1 MIINDLDGY
10 YIVFD
15 TKNWNTELDTLLK
28 KYVSCGTY
36 YNKYAPDPLLNTINA
51 NRQMPC
57 VAIMGGTHTA
67 NEQAEKGSHAW
78 VIDGYAI
85 CTKTSR
91 EILRNNDLY
100 FHANMGWD
108 GTDNGF
114 YKVNADASTDFETT
128 LGTYNIN
135 FWEITEIHKK

>member
-1 MIINDLDGY
+1 MSERINNIIDDIKEQYLEDDNNIPWIIGFSGGKDR
-10 YIVFD
+10 
-15 TKNWNTELDTLLK
+15 
-28 KYVSCGTY
+28 
-36 YNKYAPDPLLNTINA
+36 NA

-100 FHANMGWD
+100 FHANMGW
-108 GTDNGF
+108 GGPDNGF

>member
-1 MIINDLDGY
+1 M
-10 YIVFD
+10 
-15 TKNWNTELDTLLK
+15 
-28 KYVSCGTY
+28 
-36 YNKYAPDPLLNTINA
+36 LNTINA